1 MDYKAKLLQCD
12 VVTVS
17 PKETIQNVARLMRKK
32 RIGSVIVTDGGKI
45 VGVFTER
52 DLANKIVPEGINA
65 AKTAV
70 SKHMTHDPQTVDR
83 EEPLDKVFELLSRRR
98 FRHVP
103 ITDGGKPVGMVSLS
117 DFAGVLREVFEEEK
131 YLQYFV
137 NYMDQ
142 RS

>member
-1 MDYKAKLLQCD
+1 MDYKAKLLQCE

-17 PKETIQNVARLMRKK
+17 PGDSIQDVARLMKRK
-32 RIGSVIVTDGGKI
+32 RIGSVVVTEGDTI

-52 DLANKIVPEGINA
+52 DLASKIVPEGVDA
-65 AKTAV
+65 AKTPV
-70 SKHMTHDPQTVDR
+70 SEHMTPDPLTVDR
-83 EEPLDKVFELLSRRR
+83 EEPLAKVFELLSRRR

-117 DFAGVLREVFEEEK
+117 DFAGVLREVFAEEK

-137 NYMDQ
+137 NYMEP

>member
-1 MDYKAKLLQCD
+1 MEYKAKLLICD
-12 VVTVS
+12 VLTVT
-17 PKETIQNVARLMRKK
+17 PDRTILDVARLMKK
-32 RIGSVIVTDGGKI
+32 QGVGSVVVTENEKV

-52 DLANKIVPEGINA
+52 DLASKIVPEGIDP
-65 AKTAV
+65 AKTPV
-70 SKHMTHDPQTVDR
+70 SEYMTKDPYTVDR
-83 EEPLDKVFELLSRRR
+83 EEPIEKVFELLSQQR

-103 ITDGGKPVGMVSLS
+103 ITSDMKPVGMISLS

-137 NYMDQ
+137 DYVDK

>member
-1 MDYKAKLLQCD
+1 VEYKAKLLQCD

-17 PKETIQNVARLMRKK
+17 PEETIQNVARLMRKK
-32 RIGSVIVTDGGKI
+32 RIGSVIVTEGEKI

-52 DLANKIVPEGINA
+52 DLANKIVPDGVDCK
-65 AKTAV
+65 KTAV
-70 SKHMTHDPQTVDR
+70 SEHMTREPLTVDR
-83 EEPLDKVFELLSRRR
+83 EEPLQKVFELLSRRR

-103 ITDGGKPVGMVSLS
+103 ITDDGKPVGMVSLS

-137 NYMDQ
+137 NYMEK